1 MPVELLD
8 LLEVLLNKAEESYPV
23 NKTNIPDKINTSPD
37 SFYPALPSVRSR
49 GRYEMDNSGSKKK
62 QHNET
67 DCTKRSKGHP
77 SLLPGVFCLFCEHGI
92 DFISFLTR

>member
-77 SLLPGVFCLFCEHGI
+77 SLLSGVFCLFCEHGI
-92 DFISFLTR
+92 EFISFLTC